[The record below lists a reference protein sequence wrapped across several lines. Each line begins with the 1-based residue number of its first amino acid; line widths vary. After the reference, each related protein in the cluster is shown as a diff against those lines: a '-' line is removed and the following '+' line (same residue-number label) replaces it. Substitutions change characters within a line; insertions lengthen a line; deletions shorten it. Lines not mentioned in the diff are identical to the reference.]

1 MTYTA
6 LVPIAEGSEDLE
18 AVTIIDL
25 LRRAG
30 VDVTVA
36 SVHDYATITA
46 SRKTRITADALLAD
60 WAGQP
65 WDLIALPGGMPGAQ
79 NLSDC
84 RLLAQRLQ
92 RQRDEGKLYAAI
104 CAAPQ
109 VVLAAHG
116 LLEGRA
122 ATGHSAFR
130 EALPDLSRVNER
142 VVVDQNCITS
152 QGPGTAL
159 EFGLAL
165 IEQLC
170 GADIRDR
177 VAVPMML

>member
-6 LVPIAEGSEDLE
+6 LVPIAESSEELE
-18 AVTIIDL
+18 AIAIIDL

-30 VDVTVA
+30 VEVTVA
-36 SVHDYATITA
+36 SIHDHATITA

-60 WAGQP
+60 CVDQP

-84 RLLAQRLQ
+84 GLLIRRLK
-92 RQRDEGKLYAAI
+92 RQRDDDKLYAAI

-122 ATGHSAFR
+122 ATGHKAFR
-130 EALPDLSRVNER
+130 EGLPDLSRVDER

-152 QGPGTAL
+152 QGPGTAV
-159 EFGLAL
+159 EFALDL

-170 GADIRDR
+170 GRETR
-177 VAVPMML
+177 QQVAAGMML